1 LVKHSL
7 RRLFKSPAFAL
18 TALVTVGA
26 AIGANAL
33 IFSVVNGV
41 ILKPLPY
48 ANPSSLVGVWLVA
61 PGVMA
66 GPLQQSAATYF
77 MLRDSAETF
86 QEFGLWS
93 GGSATITG
101 RGEPEQV
108 ETLNVTDGTFDALG
122 IRPALGREFTP
133 EDDLPKG
140 PNVVMVTHHY
150 WQRAL
155 GANPSAVGQS
165 ITVNGTARE
174 VIGVLPPDFTFLR
187 SNPSVIVPFKFDRT
201 TIHAAGF
208 SYQGLARLKPGVT
221 IDQAN
226 ADVARLLPSLTER
239 FPLPQGFSQQMFDD
253 AKFGPLVRPLDVD
266 VVGDIGAMLWILLGT
281 VGLVLLVACA
291 NVANLFLVRAEARQQ
306 ELAIRLALGA
316 ETRRV
321 AWQLMSESLL
331 VALLGGIVGIGLAY
345 AGIQL
350 LLYLQPAQLP
360 RLNEIALDPLVLLFT
375 LAISLLAGLLFGA
388 IPILKY
394 ARPHMAATLKD
405 SSRGSSEGRERHRAR
420 NTLVVA
426 QVALAAVLLVASG
439 LMVRTFLAMRDVP
452 PGFQNPEELL
462 TMRISVVTAL
472 AKDSD
477 QVARVH
483 EQIVRKLESVA
494 GVESVGV
501 ASSVTMDGNSNND
514 PIWVEDFPKFE
525 GAIPPLRRHKYIGAR
540 YVETMGNRL
549 IAGRTLTWA
558 DAHNNTPVV
567 MISDNL
573 AREYWGEPAKAIGKR
588 IRRTPRTEWV
598 EIVGVAGDERQD
610 GATQPAPATVYWPM
624 KVSDGVAGGPFV
636 QRSLAYVI
644 RSSRLQSPGFLGEV
658 QQAVW
663 SINPNLPLAR
673 VRTMQQIYDES
684 MAQTSFVLVI
694 LGIAAAV
701 TLLLG
706 LVGIYGVIAYIVSQR
721 RREVGIRMALG
732 AQGESVQR
740 IFVSRG
746 LSLAAIGLVVG
757 LVSAAGLM
765 RLLSSLLFGVSAFDP
780 LTYLA
785 VSAGLGGVALIATWL
800 PARQATRIDPMM
812 ALRAE

>member
-1 LVKHSL
+1 VKHSF
-7 RRLFKSPAFAL
+7 RRLLKSPAFAL
-18 TALVTVGA
+18 TALITVGA

-48 ANPSSLVGVWLVA
+48 ANPSSLVGVWFVA

-77 MLRDSAETF
+77 MLRDSTETF
-86 QEFGLWS
+86 QDIGLWS

-122 IRPALGREFTP
+122 IRPALGREFAP
-133 EDDLPKG
+133 EDDTPKG
-140 PNVVMVTHHY
+140 PNVVMVTHQY

-155 GANPSAVGQS
+155 GANPAAVGQS
-165 ITVNGTARE
+165 IMVNGTARE
-174 VIGVLPPDFTFLR
+174 VIGVLPADFKFLR
-187 SNPSVIVPFKFDRT
+187 STPSVIVPFKFDRT

-208 SYQGLARLKPGVT
+208 SYQGLARLKPGAT
-221 IDQAN
+221 IAQAN
-226 ADVARLLPSLTER
+226 ADVARLLPSLTQR
-239 FPLPQGFSQQMFDD
+239 FPLPQGFSQQMFDE
-253 AKFGPLVRPLDVD
+253 ARIGPLVRPLDVD
-266 VVGDIGAMLWILLGT
+266 VVGDIGNMLWILLGT

-316 ETRRV
+316 EARKV

-331 VALLGGIVGIGLAY
+331 VALLGGILGIGLAY

-360 RLNEIALDPLVLLFT
+360 RLTEITIDPLVLLFT

-388 IPILKY
+388 IPVLKY

-439 LMVRTFLAMRDVP
+439 LMVRTFLAIRDVP
-452 PGFQNPEELL
+452 PGFQNPEQVL
-462 TMRISVVTAL
+462 TMRISLVSAAVP
-472 AKDSD
+472 DID

-483 EQIVRKLESVA
+483 EQIVRKIESVP
-494 GVESVGV
+494 GVTSVGLT
-501 ASSVTMDGNSNND
+501 SSITMDGNSNND
-514 PIWVEDFPKFE
+514 PIWVEDFPYA
-525 GAIPPLRRHKYIGAR
+525 GAGIPPLRRHKYIGER

-549 IAGRTLTWA
+549 VAGRTLTWA
-558 DAHNNTPVV
+558 DAHNDVPAV
-567 MISDNL
+567 MISENL
-573 AREYWGEPAKAIGKR
+573 AREYWGEPAKALGRR
-588 IRRTPRTEWV
+588 IRKTPKTELV
-598 EIVGVAGDERQD
+598 EIVGVVGDERQD
-610 GATQPAPATVYWPM
+610 GATRPPPATVYWPM
-624 KVSDGVAGGPFV
+624 KLSAAVNGGQFV
-636 QRSLAYVI
+636 QRSMAYVV

-673 VRTMQQIYDES
+673 VRTMQQIYNES

-694 LGIAAAV
+694 LGIAASV

-746 LSLAAIGLVVG
+746 LSLAAIGLVLG
-757 LVSAAGLM
+757 LVSAAALM
-765 RLLSSLLFGVSAFDP
+765 RLLSSLLFGVNPFDP

-785 VSAGLGGVALIATWL
+785 VTVSLGGVALIATWL
-800 PARQATRIDPMM
+800 PARQATRIDPMS
-812 ALRAE
+812 ALRSE

>member
-1 LVKHSL
+1 MKHSL

-18 TALVTVGA
+18 TALITVGA

-48 ANPSSLVGVWLVA
+48 ANPSALVGVWLVA

-86 QEFGLWS
+86 QELGLWS

-122 IRPALGREFTP
+122 IRPVLGREFTP
-133 EDDLPKG
+133 EDDTPKG
-140 PNVVMVTHHY
+140 PNVVMVTHQY

-165 ITVNGTARE
+165 IMVNGTARE
-174 VIGVLPPDFTFLR
+174 VIGVLPADFKFLR
-187 SNPSVIVPFKFDRT
+187 TNPLLIVPFKFDRT

-221 IDQAN
+221 IAQAN

-239 FPLPQGFSQQMFDD
+239 FPLPQGFSQKMFDD
-253 AKFGPLVRPLDVD
+253 ARFGPLVRPLDVD

-316 ETRRV
+316 EARRV

-331 VALLGGIVGIGLAY
+331 IALLGGIVGIGLAY

-360 RLNEIALDPLVLLFT
+360 RLNEIALDPVVVLFT

-394 ARPHMAATLKD
+394 ARPHMAVTLKD

-439 LMVRTFLAMRDVP
+439 LMVRTFLAVRDVP
-452 PGFQNPEELL
+452 PGFQHPEEIL
-462 TMRISVVTAL
+462 TMRISVVSAVV
-472 AKDSD
+472 ADAD

-483 EQIVRKLESVA
+483 EQIVRKIESVA

-501 ASSVTMDGNSNND
+501 TSSVTMDGNSNND

-525 GAIPPLRRHKYIGAR
+525 GAIPPLRRHKYIGER
-540 YVETMGNRL
+540 YIETMGNQL
-549 IAGRTLTWA
+549 LAGRTLTWA
-558 DAHNNTPVV
+558 DAHNNTPVA
-567 MISDNL
+567 MISSNL
-573 AREYWGEPAKAIGKR
+573 AREYWGEPAKAIGRR
-588 IRRTPRTEWV
+588 IRRTPKTEWV
-598 EIVGVAGDERQD
+598 EIVGVVGDERQD

-624 KVSDGVAGGPFV
+624 KVSAAVAGGPFV

-663 SINPNLPLAR
+663 SINPSLPLAR

-694 LGIAAAV
+694 LGIAASV

-746 LSLAAIGLVVG
+746 MSLAASGLVVG
-757 LVSAAGLM
+757 LISAAALM
-765 RLLSSLLFGVSAFDP
+765 RLLSSLLFGVNAFDP

-785 VSAGLGGVALIATWL
+785 VSAGLGGVTLIATWL
-800 PARQATRIDPMM
+800 PARQATRIDPML
-812 ALRAE
+812 ALRSE

>member
-7 RRLFKSPAFAL
+7 RRLFKSPVFAL

-48 ANPSSLVGVWLVA
+48 ANPSALVGVWLVA

-86 QEFGLWS
+86 QELGLWS

-122 IRPALGREFTP
+122 IRPVLGREFTP
-133 EDDLPKG
+133 EDDTPKG
-140 PNVVMVTHHY
+140 PNVVMVTHQY

-165 ITVNGTARE
+165 IMVNGTARE
-174 VIGVLPPDFTFLR
+174 VIGVLPADFKFLR
-187 SNPSVIVPFKFDRT
+187 TNPLVIVPFKFDRT

-221 IDQAN
+221 IEQAN

-239 FPLPQGFSQQMFDD
+239 FPLPQGFSQKMFDD
-253 AKFGPLVRPLDVD
+253 ARFGPLVRPLDVD

-316 ETRRV
+316 EARRV

-345 AGIQL
+345 GGIQL

-405 SSRGSSEGRERHRAR
+405 NSRGSSEGRERHRAR

-439 LMVRTFLAMRDVP
+439 LMVRTFLAVRDVP
-452 PGFQNPEELL
+452 PGFQNPEEIL
-462 TMRISVVTAL
+462 TMRISVVSAVV
-472 AKDSD
+472 ADPD

-483 EQIVRKLESVA
+483 EQIVRKIESVA

-501 ASSVTMDGNSNND
+501 TSSVTMDGNSNND

-525 GAIPPLRRHKYIGAR
+525 GAIPALRRHKYIGER
-540 YVETMGNRL
+540 YVETMGNQL
-549 IAGRTLTWA
+549 LAGRTLTWA
-558 DAHNNTPVV
+558 DAHNNTPVA
-567 MISDNL
+567 MISNNL
-573 AREYWGEPAKAIGKR
+573 AREYWVEPARAIGRR
-588 IRRTPRTEWV
+588 IRRTPKTEWV
-598 EIVGVAGDERQD
+598 EIVGVVGDERQD

-624 KVSDGVAGGPFV
+624 KVSAAVAGGPFV

-694 LGIAAAV
+694 LGIAASV

-757 LVSAAGLM
+757 LISAAALM
-765 RLLSSLLFGVSAFDP
+765 RLLSSLLFGVNAFDP

-785 VSAGLGGVALIATWL
+785 VSAGLGGVALVATWL
-800 PARQATRIDPMM
+800 PARQATRIDPML

>member
-1 LVKHSL
+1 VKHSF
-7 RRLFKSPAFAL
+7 RRLLKSPAFAL
-18 TALVTVGA
+18 TALITVGA

-48 ANPSSLVGVWLVA
+48 ANPSSLVGVWFVA

-77 MLRDSAETF
+77 MLRDSTETF
-86 QEFGLWS
+86 QDIGLWS

-122 IRPALGREFTP
+122 IRPALGREFAP
-133 EDDLPKG
+133 EDDTPKG
-140 PNVVMVTHHY
+140 PNVVMVTHQY

-155 GANPSAVGQS
+155 GANPAAVGQS
-165 ITVNGTARE
+165 IMVNGTARE
-174 VIGVLPPDFTFLR
+174 VIGVLPADFKFLR
-187 SNPSVIVPFKFDRT
+187 STPSVIVPFKFDRT

-208 SYQGLARLKPGVT
+208 SYQGLARLKPGAT
-221 IDQAN
+221 IAQAN
-226 ADVARLLPSLTER
+226 ADVARLLPSLTQR
-239 FPLPQGFSQQMFDD
+239 FPLPQGFSQQMFDE
-253 AKFGPLVRPLDVD
+253 ARIGPLVRPLDVD
-266 VVGDIGAMLWILLGT
+266 VVGDIGNMLWILLGT

-316 ETRRV
+316 EARKV

-331 VALLGGIVGIGLAY
+331 VALLGGILGIGLAY

-360 RLNEIALDPLVLLFT
+360 RLTEITIDPLVLLFT

-388 IPILKY
+388 IPVLKY

-439 LMVRTFLAMRDVP
+439 LMVRTFLAIRDVP
-452 PGFQNPEELL
+452 PGFQNPEQVL
-462 TMRISVVTAL
+462 TMRISLVSAAVP
-472 AKDSD
+472 DID

-483 EQIVRKLESVA
+483 EQIVRKIESVP
-494 GVESVGV
+494 GVTSVGLT
-501 ASSVTMDGNSNND
+501 SSLTMDGNSNND
-514 PIWVEDFPKFE
+514 PIWVEDFPYA
-525 GAIPPLRRHKYIGAR
+525 GSGIPPLRRHKYIGER

-549 IAGRTLTWA
+549 VAGRTLTWA
-558 DAHNNTPVV
+558 DAHNDVPAV
-567 MISDNL
+567 MISENL
-573 AREYWGEPAKAIGKR
+573 AREYWGEPAKALGRR
-588 IRRTPRTEWV
+588 IRKTPKTELV
-598 EIVGVAGDERQD
+598 EIVGVVGDERQD
-610 GATQPAPATVYWPM
+610 GATRPPPATVYWPM
-624 KVSDGVAGGPFV
+624 KLSAAVNGGQFV
-636 QRSLAYVI
+636 QRSMAYVV

-673 VRTMQQIYDES
+673 VRTMQQIYNES

-694 LGIAAAV
+694 LGIAASV

-746 LSLAAIGLVVG
+746 LSLAAIGLVLG
-757 LVSAAGLM
+757 LVSAAALM
-765 RLLSSLLFGVSAFDP
+765 RLLSSLLFGVNPFDP

-785 VSAGLGGVALIATWL
+785 VTVSLGGVALIATWL
-800 PARQATRIDPMM
+800 PARQATRIDPMS
-812 ALRAE
+812 ALRSE

>member
-1 LVKHSL
+1 VKHSF
-7 RRLFKSPAFAL
+7 RRLLKSPAFAL
-18 TALVTVGA
+18 TALITVGA

-48 ANPSSLVGVWLVA
+48 ANPSSLVGVWFVA

-77 MLRDSAETF
+77 MLRDSTETF
-86 QEFGLWS
+86 QDIGLWS

-122 IRPALGREFTP
+122 IRPALGREFAP
-133 EDDLPKG
+133 EDDTPKG
-140 PNVVMVTHHY
+140 PNVVMVTHQY

-155 GANPSAVGQS
+155 GANPAAVGQS
-165 ITVNGTARE
+165 IMVNGTARE
-174 VIGVLPPDFTFLR
+174 VIGVLPADFKFLR
-187 SNPSVIVPFKFDRT
+187 STPSVIVPFKFDRT

-208 SYQGLARLKPGVT
+208 SYQGLARLKPGAT
-221 IDQAN
+221 IAQAN
-226 ADVARLLPSLTER
+226 ADVARLLPSLTQR
-239 FPLPQGFSQQMFDD
+239 FPLPQGFSQQMFDE
-253 AKFGPLVRPLDVD
+253 ARIGPLVRPLDVD
-266 VVGDIGAMLWILLGT
+266 VVGDIGNMLWILLGT

-316 ETRRV
+316 EARKV

-331 VALLGGIVGIGLAY
+331 VALLGGILGIGLAY

-360 RLNEIALDPLVLLFT
+360 RLTEITIDPLVLLFT

-388 IPILKY
+388 IPVLKY

-439 LMVRTFLAMRDVP
+439 LMVRTFLAIRDVP
-452 PGFQNPEELL
+452 PGFQNPEQVL
-462 TMRISVVTAL
+462 TMRISLVSAAVP
-472 AKDSD
+472 DID

-483 EQIVRKLESVA
+483 EQIVRKIESVP
-494 GVESVGV
+494 GVTSVGLT
-501 ASSVTMDGNSNND
+501 SSITMDGNSNND
-514 PIWVEDFPKFE
+514 PIWVEDFPYA
-525 GAIPPLRRHKYIGAR
+525 GSGIPPLRRHKYIGER

-549 IAGRTLTWA
+549 VAGRTLTWA
-558 DAHNNTPVV
+558 DAHNDVPAV
-567 MISDNL
+567 MISENL
-573 AREYWGEPAKAIGKR
+573 AREYWGEPAKALGRR
-588 IRRTPRTEWV
+588 IRKTPKTELV
-598 EIVGVAGDERQD
+598 EIVGVVGDERQD
-610 GATQPAPATVYWPM
+610 GATRPPPATVYWPM
-624 KVSDGVAGGPFV
+624 KLSAAVNGGQFV
-636 QRSLAYVI
+636 QRSMAYVV

-673 VRTMQQIYDES
+673 VRTMQQIYNES

-694 LGIAAAV
+694 LGIAASV

-746 LSLAAIGLVVG
+746 LSLAAIGLVLG
-757 LVSAAGLM
+757 LVSAAALM
-765 RLLSSLLFGVSAFDP
+765 RLLSSLLFGVNPFDP

-785 VSAGLGGVALIATWL
+785 VTVSLGGVALIATWL
-800 PARQATRIDPMM
+800 PARQATRIDPMS
-812 ALRAE
+812 ALRSE

>member
-1 LVKHSL
+1 MKHSL

-18 TALVTVGA
+18 TALITVGA

-48 ANPSSLVGVWLVA
+48 ANPSALVGVWLVA

-86 QEFGLWS
+86 QELGLWS

-122 IRPALGREFTP
+122 IRPVLGREFTP
-133 EDDLPKG
+133 EDDTPKG
-140 PNVVMVTHHY
+140 PNVVMVTHQY

-165 ITVNGTARE
+165 IMVNGTARE
-174 VIGVLPPDFTFLR
+174 VIGVLPADFKFLR
-187 SNPSVIVPFKFDRT
+187 TNPLLIVPFKFDRT

-221 IDQAN
+221 IAQAN

-239 FPLPQGFSQQMFDD
+239 FPLPQGFSQKMFDD
-253 AKFGPLVRPLDVD
+253 ARFGPLVRPLDVD

-316 ETRRV
+316 EARRV

-331 VALLGGIVGIGLAY
+331 IALLGGIVGIGLAY

-360 RLNEIALDPLVLLFT
+360 RLNEIALDPVVVLFT

-394 ARPHMAATLKD
+394 ARPHMAVTLKD

-439 LMVRTFLAMRDVP
+439 LMVRTFLAVRDVP
-452 PGFQNPEELL
+452 PGFQHPEEIL
-462 TMRISVVTAL
+462 TMRISVVSAVV
-472 AKDSD
+472 ADAD

-483 EQIVRKLESVA
+483 EQIVRKIESVA

-501 ASSVTMDGNSNND
+501 TSSVTMDGNSNND

-525 GAIPPLRRHKYIGAR
+525 GAIPPLRRHKYIGER
-540 YVETMGNRL
+540 YIETMGNQL
-549 IAGRTLTWA
+549 LAGRTLTWA
-558 DAHNNTPVV
+558 DAHNNTPVA
-567 MISDNL
+567 MISSNL
-573 AREYWGEPAKAIGKR
+573 AREYWGEPAKAIGRR
-588 IRRTPRTEWV
+588 IRRTPKTEWV
-598 EIVGVAGDERQD
+598 EIVGVVGDERQD

-624 KVSDGVAGGPFV
+624 KVSAAVAGGPFV

-663 SINPNLPLAR
+663 SINPSLPLAR

-694 LGIAAAV
+694 LGIAASV

-746 LSLAAIGLVVG
+746 MSLAAIGLVVG
-757 LVSAAGLM
+757 LISAAALM
-765 RLLSSLLFGVSAFDP
+765 RLLSSLLFGVNAFDP

-785 VSAGLGGVALIATWL
+785 VSAGLGGVTLIATWL
-800 PARQATRIDPMM
+800 PARQATRIDPML
-812 ALRAE
+812 ALRSE